1 MTSAVLVSL
10 GGGCRA
16 VSVGH
21 LDTHLAQRSWGERVL
36 ITRLQRNIA
45 ANTRGDCRFRKL
57 IETPA
62 VVDSRE
68 ILPISQGHLSF
79 LNHRLSFWRT
89 YLDSTGSPQFARMLS
104 VAAGVV
110 LGELAESS
118 LFWGFKRKLVFLPF
132 AEGSSV
138 CGDRPARGMF
148 SKKTPGRTHFSEN
161 HPGDFSIFQ
170 DQILALGQYL

>member
-1 MTSAVLVSL
+1 MLWPANLMGVATSFET
-10 GGGCRA
+10 GI
-16 VSVGH
+16 
-21 LDTHLAQRSWGERVL
+21 AQ
-36 ITRLQRNIA
+36 
-45 ANTRGDCRFRKL
+45 
-57 IETPA
+57 
-62 VVDSRE
+62 VVR
-68 ILPISQGHLSF
+68 
-79 LNHRLSFWRT
+79 
-89 YLDSTGSPQFARMLS
+89 
-104 VAAGVV
+104 
-110 LGELAESS
+110 LAESS